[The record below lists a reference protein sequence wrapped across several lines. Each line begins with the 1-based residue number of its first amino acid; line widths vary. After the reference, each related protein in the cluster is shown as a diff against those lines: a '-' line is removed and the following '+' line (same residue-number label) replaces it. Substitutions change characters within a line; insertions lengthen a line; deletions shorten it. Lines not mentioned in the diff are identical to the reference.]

1 MACKRHKREES
12 ADKLPKIRVLGDR
25 GMPLIF
31 AGGRCAVGIARSS
44 GTCIVLGCLI
54 LALRLH

>member
-1 MACKRHKREES
+1 MACKRHKQEES
-12 ADKLPKIRVLGDR
+12 ANTLPKIKVLGDR

-44 GTCIVLGCLI
+44 GTCI
-54 LALRLH
+54 A